1 MNRTTQIEELYL
13 AFAKSQSQI
22 DELYE
27 KLPVVNWSRPKPSSM
42 TTAEQLIAMQRETYQ
57 VKKHTDFELTKIK
70 LFTNKMYERDLK
82 YIELEKM
89 AIAQTKKN
97 WEERMIPKIP
107 TIERLIT
114 EIEYCETI
122 LTDIEAL
129 NGLETSGLLQQISN
143 AELEKKRISNAEL
156 EKKRIEWISFL
167 HIIKDRIKS
176 QLLSDDDIKT
186 MDKNITLLENTLE
199 IEKHKYE
206 NKVELKTKLESYLN
220 NPMSALEEAI
230 ETISNDIISLKT
242 GMERTELMIEHKKI
256 KKMYFSGFKDYIQN
270 LNNCIDKSIEKNSVN
285 CYIDPKSFHII
296 S

>member
-1 MNRTTQIEELYL
+1 MDRTTQIEALYL

-42 TTAEQLIAMQRETYQ
+42 RTAEQVIAMQRETYQ
-57 VKKHTDFELTKIK
+57 VKKHTDIDLTKMK
-70 LFTNKMYERDLK
+70 LFAKKMDEMDLK

-89 AIAQTKKN
+89 AIAQTKRF
-97 WEERMIPKIP
+97 WEERMIPSIP

-114 EIEYCETI
+114 ETEYCETI

-129 NGLETSGLLQQISN
+129 NELETSGLLQQVP
-143 AELEKKRISNAEL
+143 NAEL

-167 HIIKDRIKS
+167 HKIKDRIKS
-176 QLLSDDDIKT
+176 QLLSDDDIRT
-186 MDKNITLLENTLE
+186 MDENITLLENTLE

-206 NKVELKTKLESYLN
+206 QKVELKTNLESYLN
-220 NPMSALEEAI
+220 NPMPALKEAI
-230 ETISNDIISLKT
+230 ETISNDIISVKT

>member
-1 MNRTTQIEELYL
+1 MDSTKQIEELYL

-57 VKKHTDFELTKIK
+57 VKKHTDMDLSKMK
-70 LFTNKMYERDLK
+70 LFANKMYEMDLK

-89 AIAQTKKN
+89 AIAQTKRF
-97 WEERMIPKIP
+97 WEERMIPSIP

-114 EIEYCETI
+114 ETEYCETI

-129 NGLETSGLLQQISN
+129 NELETSGLLQQIP
-143 AELEKKRISNAEL
+143 NAEL

-167 HIIKDRIKS
+167 HRIKDRIKS
-176 QLLSDDDIKT
+176 QLLSDDDIRT
-186 MDKNITLLENTLE
+186 MDENITLLENTLE

-206 NKVELKTKLESYLN
+206 NKVELKTNLESYLN
-220 NPMSALEEAI
+220 NPPMPALKEAI
-230 ETISNDIISLKT
+230 ETISNDIISVKT

-256 KKMYFSGFKDYIQN
+256 KKMYFSGFKNYIQN

>member
-1 MNRTTQIEELYL
+1 
-13 AFAKSQSQI
+13 
-22 DELYE
+22 
-27 KLPVVNWSRPKPSSM
+27 M

-57 VKKHTDFELTKIK
+57 VKKHTDIDLTKMK
-70 LFTNKMYERDLK
+70 LFANKMYEMDLK

-89 AIAQTKKN
+89 AIAQTKRF
-97 WEERMIPKIP
+97 WEERMIPSIP

-114 EIEYCETI
+114 ETEYCETI

-129 NGLETSGLLQQISN
+129 NELETSGLLQQIP
-143 AELEKKRISNAEL
+143 NAEL

-167 HIIKDRIKS
+167 HRIKDRIKS
-176 QLLSDDDIKT
+176 QLLSDDDIRT
-186 MDKNITLLENTLE
+186 MDENITLLENTLE

-206 NKVELKTKLESYLN
+206 NKVELKTNLESYLN
-220 NPMSALEEAI
+220 NPMSALKEAI
-230 ETISNDIISLKT
+230 ETISNDIISVKT

-256 KKMYFSGFKDYIQN
+256 KKMYFSGSKDYIQN

>member
-1 MNRTTQIEELYL
+1 MDRTTQIEELYL

-27 KLPVVNWSRPKPSSM
+27 KLPLVNWSRPKPSSM

-57 VKKHTDFELTKIK
+57 VKKHTDMDLSKMK
-70 LFTNKMYERDLK
+70 LFANKMYEMDLK

-89 AIAQTKKN
+89 AIAQTKRF
-97 WEERMIPKIP
+97 WEERMIPSIP
-107 TIERLIT
+107 AIERLTT
-114 EIEYCETI
+114 ETEYCETI

-129 NGLETSGLLQQISN
+129 NELETSGLLQQIP
-143 AELEKKRISNAEL
+143 NAEL

-167 HIIKDRIKS
+167 HRIKDRIKS
-176 QLLSDDDIKT
+176 QLLSDDDIRT
-186 MDKNITLLENTLE
+186 MDENITLLENTLE

-206 NKVELKTKLESYLN
+206 QKVELKTNLESYLN
-220 NPMSALEEAI
+220 NPMPALKEAI
-230 ETISNDIISLKT
+230 ETISNDIVSVKT
-242 GMERTELMIEHKKI
+242 GIKRTELMIEHKKI

-270 LNNCIDKSIEKNSVN
+270 LNNCIDKSIEKNSMN

>member
-1 MNRTTQIEELYL
+1 MDRTTQIEELYL

-27 KLPVVNWSRPKPSSM
+27 KLPLVNWSRPKPSSM

-57 VKKHTDFELTKIK
+57 VKKHTDMDLSKIK
-70 LFTNKMYERDLK
+70 LFANKMYEMDLK

-89 AIAQTKKN
+89 AIAQTKRF
-97 WEERMIPKIP
+97 WEERMIPSIP
-107 TIERLIT
+107 AIERLTT
-114 EIEYCETI
+114 ETEYCETI

-129 NGLETSGLLQQISN
+129 NELETSGLLQQIP
-143 AELEKKRISNAEL
+143 NAEL

-167 HIIKDRIKS
+167 HRIKDRIKT
-176 QLLSDDDIKT
+176 QLLSDDDIRT
-186 MDKNITLLENTLE
+186 MDENITLLENTLE

-206 NKVELKTKLESYLN
+206 QKVELKTNLESYLN
-220 NPMSALEEAI
+220 NPMPALKEAI
-230 ETISNDIISLKT
+230 ETISNDIVSVKT
-242 GMERTELMIEHKKI
+242 GIKRTELMIEHKKI
-256 KKMYFSGFKDYIQN
+256 KKMYFSGFKDSIQN
-270 LNNCIDKSIEKNSVN
+270 LNNCIDKSIEKNSMN

>member
-1 MNRTTQIEELYL
+1 MDSTKQIEELYL

-27 KLPVVNWSRPKPSSM
+27 KLPLVNWSRPKPSSM

-57 VKKHTDFELTKIK
+57 VKKHTDIDLTKMK
-70 LFTNKMYERDLK
+70 LFANKMNEMDLK

-89 AIAQTKKN
+89 AIAQTKRF
-97 WEERMIPKIP
+97 WEERMIPSIP

-114 EIEYCETI
+114 ETEYCETI

-129 NGLETSGLLQQISN
+129 NELETSGLLQQIP
-143 AELEKKRISNAEL
+143 NAEL

-167 HIIKDRIKS
+167 HRIKDRIKS
-176 QLLSDDDIKT
+176 QLLSDDDIRT
-186 MDKNITLLENTLE
+186 MDENITLLENTLE

-206 NKVELKTKLESYLN
+206 NKVELKTNLESYLN
-220 NPMSALEEAI
+220 NPMSALKEAI
-230 ETISNDIISLKT
+230 ETISNDIISVKT
-242 GMERTELMIEHKKI
+242 GMERTELMIEHKRI
-256 KKMYFSGFKDYIQN
+256 KKMYFSGFKDYIQK
-270 LNNCIDKSIEKNSVN
+270 LNTCIDKSIEKNSVN

>member
-1 MNRTTQIEELYL
+1 MDRTTQIEALYL

-42 TTAEQLIAMQRETYQ
+42 RTAEQVIAMQRETYQ
-57 VKKHTDFELTKIK
+57 VKKHTDIDLTKMK
-70 LFTNKMYERDLK
+70 LFAKKMDEMDLK

-89 AIAQTKKN
+89 AIAQTKRF
-97 WEERMIPKIP
+97 WEERMMPSIP

-114 EIEYCETI
+114 ETEYCETI

-129 NGLETSGLLQQISN
+129 NELETSGLLQQVP
-143 AELEKKRISNAEL
+143 NAEL

-167 HIIKDRIKS
+167 HKIKDRIKS
-176 QLLSDDDIKT
+176 QLLSDDDIRT
-186 MDKNITLLENTLE
+186 MDENITLLENTLE

-206 NKVELKTKLESYLN
+206 QKVELKTNLESYLN
-220 NPMSALEEAI
+220 NPMPALKEAI
-230 ETISNDIISLKT
+230 ETISNDIISVKT

>member
-1 MNRTTQIEELYL
+1 MDRTIQIEELYL

-57 VKKHTDFELTKIK
+57 VKKHTDMDLSKMK
-70 LFTNKMYERDLK
+70 LFANKMYEMDLK

-89 AIAQTKKN
+89 AIAQTKRF
-97 WEERMIPKIP
+97 WEERMIPSIP

-114 EIEYCETI
+114 ETEYCETI

-129 NGLETSGLLQQISN
+129 NELETSGLLQQIPN
-143 AELEKKRISNAEL
+143 AKL
-156 EKKRIEWISFL
+156 EKKRIEWNSFL
-167 HIIKDRIKS
+167 HRIKDRIKS
-176 QLLSDDDIKT
+176 QLLSDDDIRT
-186 MDKNITLLENTLE
+186 MDENITLLENTLE

-206 NKVELKTKLESYLN
+206 NKVELKTNLESYLN
-220 NPMSALEEAI
+220 NPMSALKEAI
-230 ETISNDIISLKT
+230 GTISNDIISVKT
-242 GMERTELMIEHKKI
+242 GMERTELMIEHKRI
-256 KKMYFSGFKDYIQN
+256 KKIYFSEFKDYIQK
-270 LNNCIDKSIEKNSVN
+270 LNTCIDKSIEKNSMT